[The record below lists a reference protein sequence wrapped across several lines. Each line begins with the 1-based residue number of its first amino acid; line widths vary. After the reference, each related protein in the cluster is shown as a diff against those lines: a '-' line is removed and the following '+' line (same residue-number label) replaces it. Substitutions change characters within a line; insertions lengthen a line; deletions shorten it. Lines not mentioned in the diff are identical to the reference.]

1 MEKLLLKE
9 KLGRIPAMLDNTKMY
24 CPYLGKGENTAEPS
38 FVCLAPLI
46 STWEGRWD
54 SVGGFSY

>member
-1 MEKLLLKE
+1 MLKE
-9 KLGRIPAMLDNTKMY
+9 KLGRIPAMLDNKRMY
-24 CPYLGKGENTAEPS
+24 CPYLGKAENTAELS
-38 FVCLAPLI
+38 FVCLVPLI